1 MKVAK
6 ARLIVR
12 VGRELNAYGTILAG
26 VALTSLGIGSFLLPA
41 HFIDGGCTGISML
54 LAKLL
59 DLPLPVLLVVING
72 PFVVVG
78 YRHIGGRFALR
89 SSVAIVAIALA
100 LAFVPFPVATT
111 DKLLAAAFGG
121 FFIGAGVGLAIRGGG
136 ALDGTEI
143 LAVLLSKKSPATVG
157 EVVLGLNVV
166 IFGTAA
172 FFLGVE
178 PALYSGLTY
187 FAGSKTIDFLLHGIE
202 AYNAVLVVS
211 QKSEDVRDAILSE
224 IGRGVTILSGKG
236 GYTKADQEVL
246 FCVVTRLE
254 ITRFEAVVRAQDDAA
269 FLVILPVLEAIGG
282 VVKQRNFQ

>member
-1 MKVAK
+1 MT
-6 ARLIVR
+6 ARPRLAAR
-12 VGRELNAYGTILAG
+12 VGRELNAYGTIAAG
-26 VALTSLGIGSFLLPA
+26 VALASLGIGSFLLPA
-41 HFIDGGCTGISML
+41 HFIDGGCTGVSML
-54 LAKLL
+54 LANLL
-59 DLPLPVLLVVING
+59 DLPLPLLLVVING
-72 PFVVVG
+72 PFIVVG
-78 YRHIGGRFALR
+78 YRHVGGRFALR
-89 SSVAIVAIALA
+89 STVAIVAIALA
-100 LAFVPFPVATT
+100 LGFVPFPVATT
-111 DKLLAAAFGG
+111 DKLLAATFGG
-121 FFIGAGVGLAIRGGG
+121 FFVGAGVGLAIRGGG
-136 ALDGTEI
+136 VLDGTEI

-157 EVVLGLNVV
+157 EVVLGLNAV

-211 QKSEDVRDAILSE
+211 QKSDDVRAAILSE

-236 GYTKADQEVL
+236 GYTKAEQEVL
-246 FCVVTRLE
+246 LCVVTRLE
-254 ITRFEAVVRAQDDAA
+254 ITRLEAVVRAQDDAA